1 MLHAIIAAPPTTCCG
16 SLRLRACEVEHRW
29 LYFGRSA
36 GADMILRDHEG
47 VTILTLGGIFAH
59 AMIFWNRNVWSSR
72 REFLLALQ
80 WSTLP
85 FDVESDC
92 LQAVVMVKSGDSN
105 KSKHAFMVREIN
117 DSIWERKFLY
127 YLYSS
132 EQE

>member
-1 MLHAIIAAPPTTCCG
+1 M
-16 SLRLRACEVEHRW
+16 R
-29 LYFGRSA
+29 
-36 GADMILRDHEG
+36 
-47 VTILTLGGIFAH
+47 
-59 AMIFWNRNVWSSR
+59 WSSK

-85 FDVESDC
+85 VDVESDC

-117 DSIWERKFLY
+117 DSIWELKFLY